1 MPDTAEALFLDVP
14 LLHGLLAEMPASVLV
29 GVVPLIDNGVVQ
41 LADRMRDGMDAG
53 TEGAARAAHALAG
66 AASTIGLRR
75 TAVQARET
83 EEALLAGETARAAAL
98 AGELQRDH
106 PAAIEALRGF
116 LARRAA

>member
-1 MPDTAEALFLDVP
+1 
-14 LLHGLLAEMPASVLV
+14 LLHGLLAEIPPSVLA
-29 GVVPLIDNGVVQ
+29 GVVPMIDAGIAQ
-41 LADRMRDGMDAG
+41 LADRLREVSDAG
-53 TEGAARAAHALAG
+53 MEPAARAAHALAG

-83 EEALLAGETARAAAL
+83 EAALLRGETARATAL

-106 PAAIEALRGF
+106 PAAVEAFRGF